1 MQIESIKVSN
11 YRVFHNIE
19 VNHIPN
25 LAIFLGRNGSGKTTF
40 FDIFGFLHD
49 ALQSNIR
56 AALAKRGGFS
66 EVISLMLL
74 S

>member
-1 MQIESIKVSN
+1 MKERKREN
-11 YRVFHNIE
+11 D
-19 VNHIPN
+19 
-25 LAIFLGRNGSGKTTF
+25 F

>member
-25 LAIFLGRNGSGKTTF
+25 LAIFYEGTEAGKRLF
-40 FDIFGFLHD
+40 
-49 ALQSNIR
+49 
-56 AALAKRGGFS
+56 
-66 EVISLMLL
+66 
-74 S
+74 